1 MGGRP
6 RPLKTPSAPEAGN
19 GERSSNRHIRA
30 IRRGLFRSDC
40 PPVSAPAPSRSRL
53 FAAGLAAFCVYFAMY
68 AFRKPVMAVGFA
80 DQPMLLAG
88 FDYKA
93 TLIVAQAI
101 GYALSKM
108 LGVKVVAEHATGAR
122 ARLILALVAAS
133 WVALLGFALLPVRF
147 GPLCLFF
154 NGLPLGMIWGLVF
167 SYLEGRRVS
176 EMLAAMLTAS
186 FILSSGATKTAGA
199 LLVQHGVSPFW
210 MPAATGLLFAPVLV
224 AALVV
229 LARTPPPD
237 AADRA
242 ARGRRAPMDG
252 RARRAYV
259 RANAVPLVVLIL
271 GYTLLTGLRDFR
283 DNFAAEIWGDLGNG
297 APAAIFSITEVP
309 VTIVVLIGMALL
321 AMIRSNLRA
330 LLAIHGAVLFGAVVL
345 GGATVLFKLGAI
357 GPVAWTVWIGIGI
370 YSAYAPFSAVL
381 FDRMMSLNRSPGNA
395 GFLIYLAD
403 SFGYAGSVG
412 LLLLRELADDR
423 AHWLTF
429 FADAT
434 LVTGIVLGCATLVSA
449 LWFVRRYAAQL

>member
-1 MGGRP
+1 MR
-6 RPLKTPSAPEAGN
+6 N
-19 GERSSNRHIRA
+19 
-30 IRRGLFRSDC
+30 DC
-40 PPVSAPAPSRSRL
+40 PTLPTPAPSRFSL
-53 FAAGLAAFCVYFAMY
+53 FAAGMAAFCVYFAMY
-68 AFRKPVMAVGFA
+68 GFRKPVMAVGFA
-80 DQPMLLAG
+80 DQAALWPAL
-88 FDYKA
+88 DYKA
-93 TLIVAQAI
+93 TLILAQAI

-122 ARLILALVAAS
+122 ARLILALVATA
-133 WVALLGFALLPVRF
+133 WVALLGFAILPPRF
-147 GPLCLFF
+147 GPVCLFL

-199 LLVQHGVSPFW
+199 LLVQHGLSPFW
-210 MPAATGLLFAPVLV
+210 MPAVTGLLFAPILIV
-224 AALVV
+224 ALIV

-242 ARGRRAPMDG
+242 ARGTRVAMDG
-252 RARRAYV
+252 AARLAYV
-259 RANAVPLVVLIL
+259 RAHALPLTLLIL

-309 VTIVVLIGMALL
+309 VTVVVLIGMALL
-321 AMIRSNLRA
+321 AKIRGNLRA
-330 LLAIHGAVLFGAVVL
+330 LLAIHGAILFGAVAL
-345 GGATVLFKLGAI
+345 GGATLLFRLGWI

-381 FDRMMSLNRSPGNA
+381 FDRMMALGQSPGNA

-403 SFGYAGSVG
+403 SFGYAGSVA

-423 AHWLTF
+423 APWLGF
-429 FADAT
+429 FTGAT
-434 LVTGIVLGCATLVSA
+434 LATALVLICGACLSG
-449 LWFVRRYAAQL
+449 LWFWRRFSADT